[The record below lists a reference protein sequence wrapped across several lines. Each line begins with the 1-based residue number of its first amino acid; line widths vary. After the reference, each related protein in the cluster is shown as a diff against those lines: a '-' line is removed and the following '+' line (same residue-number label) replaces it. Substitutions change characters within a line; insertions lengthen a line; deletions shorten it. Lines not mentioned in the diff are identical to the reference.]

1 MSRIIIIFI
10 TCLLTAAASAD
21 AARPRKKVRQQAK
34 PATTQT
40 VKQKKKENERAIK
53 ETSKK
58 IEVNTKET
66 ARQLNN
72 LNLLAAEIKETD
84 HSIAAIGHS
93 VDSLN
98 RAIRSINDSIASLDA
113 SVKSM
118 QQKYANALRH
128 FQGRKVSMS
137 PLAFVF
143 SSDSFQQAYRRLRYL
158 QQFSRW
164 RARKTRD
171 IKAAREKLDEQRT
184 RLASLQSSRRESLK
198 SLNSAKA
205 SLKSKRRD
213 TDALVASLKQEG
225 GALKSLLKQ
234 KEKEAR
240 ALDNELNRLIA
251 EEQRRREQQLAEQ
264 RRREEAE
271 RQARLA
277 EERRQQQL
285 AAEAEQRR
293 QQENEAIA
301 QAEKEKAEKAA
312 DTGKEKAAQDKGKAQ
327 KEKNKKQKAQK
338 HDKKSKKNKDK
349 KPATPPAQPS
359 PATDA
364 AMNTTPAKSATA
376 ADLDRLAK
384 EDIRISGDFESN
396 RGQLPYPVAG
406 RYRIVKHFGR
416 QRHPEL
422 KYVETDNSGIDIEVG
437 SGAAAR
443 AIFPGKVS
451 AIFHQ
456 PGFNTIVMVRHGN
469 YLTIYAGLGSIA
481 VKTGDEVKPNQT
493 IGSVFA
499 DPDDGGR
506 SILHFEIR
514 KEKNKLNPEEWLR

>member
-1 MSRIIIIFI
+1 MSRVIIIFI
-10 TCLLTAAASAD
+10 TCLLTALASAD

-84 HSIAAIGHS
+84 HTIAAIGHS

-98 RAIRSINDSIASLDA
+98 RAISSINDSIAALDA
-113 SVKSM
+113 SVKAM

-137 PLAFVF
+137 PLVFVF

-164 RARKTRD
+164 RERKTRD
-171 IKAAREKLDEQRT
+171 IKAARVTLDAQRA
-184 RLASLQSSRRESLK
+184 RLASLQSTRRESLN
-198 SLNSAKA
+198 SLNTARA
-205 SLKSKRRD
+205 SLNSKRRD

-225 GALKSLLKQ
+225 GALKSLLRQ

-240 ALDNELNRLIA
+240 DLDNELNRLIA

-264 RRREEAE
+264 RRREEAA

-285 AAEAEQRR
+285 AAEAERRR
-293 QQENEAIA
+293 QEEEAIA

-312 DTGKEKAAQDKGKAQ
+312 AEAKAAETAKAKDKP
-327 KEKNKKQKAQK
+327 KKDKDKKPKAQK
-338 HDKKSKKNKDK
+338 HDKKPRKDKDK
-349 KPATPPAQPS
+349 KPVTPPSQPS
-359 PATDA
+359 PAADVATNA
-364 AMNTTPAKSATA
+364 TPTKSATA
-376 ADLDRLAK
+376 ADLDRMAK

-396 RGQLPYPVAG
+396 RGRLPYPVAG
-406 RYRIVKHFGR
+406 RYRIVKRFGR

-481 VKTGDEVKPNQT
+481 VKTGDSVKPNQT

>member
-1 MSRIIIIFI
+1 MSRLIIIFI
-10 TCLLTAAASAD
+10 TCLLTALAPAD
-21 AARPRKKVRQQAK
+21 AARPRKKVRQQTK
-34 PATTQT
+34 PATSQT

-113 SVKSM
+113 SVKFM
-118 QQKYANALRH
+118 QQRYANALRH
-128 FQGRKVSMS
+128 FQGRKVSMN
-137 PLAFVF
+137 PLTFVF

-158 QQFSRW
+158 KQFSRW

-171 IKAAREKLDEQRT
+171 IRAAREKLDGQRT
-184 RLASLQSSRRESLK
+184 HLATLQSSRRESLK

-205 SLKSKRRD
+205 SLNSKRRD
-213 TDALVASLKQEG
+213 TDALVASLKKEG

-251 EEQRRREQQLAEQ
+251 EEQRRRERQLAEQ

-277 EERRQQQL
+277 EEQRQQQL
-285 AAEAEQRR
+285 AAEAEQRQ

-301 QAEKEKAEKAA
+301 QAEKEKA
-312 DTGKEKAAQDKGKAQ
+312 T
-327 KEKNKKQKAQK
+327 KEKNKKPKAK
-338 HDKKSKKNKDK
+338 KPDKKSKKDKDK
-349 KPATPPAQPS
+349 KAATPPSQPS

-364 AMNTTPAKSATA
+364 ATNATPAKSATA

-384 EDIRISGDFESN
+384 EDVKISGDFESN
-396 RGQLPYPVAG
+396 RGRLPYPVAG

-422 KYVETDNSGIDIEVG
+422 KYIETDNSGIDIEVG

-481 VKTGDEVKPNQT
+481 VKTGDSVKPNQT
-493 IGSVFA
+493 IGTVFA

>member
-10 TCLLTAAASAD
+10 TCLLTALASAD

-66 ARQLNN
+66 ARQLNK

-84 HSIAAIGHS
+84 HSIATIGHS
-93 VDSLN
+93 VDSLD

-164 RARKTRD
+164 RERKTRD
-171 IKAAREKLDEQRT
+171 IKAARLKLDGQRT
-184 RLASLQSSRRESLK
+184 RLSSLKSSRRESLK

-205 SLKSKRRD
+205 SLNSKRRD

-285 AAEAEQRR
+285 AAEAEQRQ
-293 QQENEAIA
+293 QQENEAIEK
-301 QAEKEKAEKAA
+301 AEKEKAEKTA
-312 DTGKEKAAQDKGKAQ
+312 DSGKEKAAQDKGKTQ
-327 KEKNKKQKAQK
+327 KEKSKKQKAKK

-349 KPATPPAQPS
+349 KSVTPPAQPS
-359 PATDA
+359 PAADA
-364 AMNTTPAKSATA
+364 AMNTTPANSTTA

-396 RGQLPYPVAG
+396 RGRLPYPVAG

-456 PGFNTIVMVRHGN
+456 PGFNTIVMVRHGS

-481 VKTGDEVKPNQT
+481 VKTGDSVKPNQT

-499 DPDDGGR
+499 DPDDDGR

>member
-10 TCLLTAAASAD
+10 TCLLTALASAD
-21 AARPRKKVRQQAK
+21 AARPRKKVRRQAK

-40 VKQKKKENERAIK
+40 VKQKQKENERAIR

-84 HSIAAIGHS
+84 HTIATIGHS
-93 VDSLN
+93 VDSLD
-98 RAIRSINDSIASLDA
+98 RAIRSINDSIAALDA
-113 SVKSM
+113 SVKTM
-118 QQKYANALRH
+118 QQKYADALRH
-128 FQGRKVSMS
+128 FQGRRVSMS

-143 SSDSFQQAYRRLRYL
+143 SSDSFRQAYRRLRYL

-164 RARKTRD
+164 RERKTRD
-171 IKAAREKLDEQRT
+171 IKAARETLDGQRT
-184 RLASLQSSRRESLK
+184 RLASLQSTRRK
-198 SLNSAKA
+198 SLNSLNSARA
-205 SLKSKRRD
+205 TLNSKRRD

-240 ALDNELNRLIA
+240 DLDNELNRLIA

-264 RRREEAE
+264 RRREEAA
-271 RQARLA
+271 RKARLA
-277 EERRQQQL
+277 EERRQQEL
-285 AAEAEQRR
+285 AAEAERRR
-293 QQENEAIA
+293 QQEEAIA

-312 DTGKEKAAQDKGKAQ
+312 AEAKEPGKAKEKPK
-327 KEKNKKQKAQK
+327 KEETKKQKARK
-338 HDKKSKKNKDK
+338 HDKKAKKNKDN
-349 KPATPPAQPS
+349 KPAMPAPQPS
-359 PATDA
+359 PEADVAMKAATEK
-364 AMNTTPAKSATA
+364 PVTA
-376 ADLDRLAK
+376 ADLDRMAK

-396 RGQLPYPVAG
+396 RGRLPYPVAG
-406 RYRIVKHFGR
+406 RYRIVKRFGR

-437 SGAAAR
+437 SGASAR

-481 VKTGDEVKPNQT
+481 VKTGDTVKPNQT

>member
-1 MSRIIIIFI
+1 MSRILIIFI
-10 TCLLTAAASAD
+10 TCLLTASVSSD
-21 AARPRKKVRQQAK
+21 AARPRKKARQQAK

-84 HSIAAIGHS
+84 NTIATIGHS

-98 RAIRSINDSIASLDA
+98 RAIKAINDSIATLDA
-113 SVKSM
+113 SVKTM
-118 QQKYANALRH
+118 QKKYADALRH
-128 FQGRKVSMS
+128 FQGRRVSMS

-143 SSDSFQQAYRRLRYL
+143 SSESFQQAYRRLRYL

-164 RARKTRD
+164 RERKTRD
-171 IKAAREKLDEQRT
+171 IKAAQETLAAQRT
-184 RLASLQSSRRESLK
+184 RLSSLQSTRRESLN
-198 SLNSAKA
+198 SLNTARA
-205 SLKSKRRD
+205 SLNSKRRD

-225 GALKSLLKQ
+225 GALKSLLRQ

-240 ALDNELNRLIA
+240 DLDNELNRLIA
-251 EEQRRREQQLAEQ
+251 EEQRRREEQLAEQ
-264 RRREEAE
+264 RRREEAA

-277 EERRQQQL
+277 EERRQQEL
-285 AAEAEQRR
+285 AAEAERRR
-293 QQENEAIA
+293 QQEEAIA
-301 QAEKEKAEKAA
+301 QAEREKAEKAIAEAKA
-312 DTGKEKAAQDKGKAQ
+312 DKSKPVPKKEKPK
-327 KEKNKKQKAQK
+327 KEKPQKSKAKK
-338 HDKKSKKNKDK
+338 HDKKPQKE
-349 KPATPPAQPS
+349 KPAPSAAPAE
-359 PATDA
+359 DV
-364 AMNTTPAKSATA
+364 AMNTPSTKSVTA

-396 RGQLPYPVAG
+396 RGRLPYPVAG

-481 VKTGDEVKPNQT
+481 VKTGDSVKPNQT

>member
-1 MSRIIIIFI
+1 M
-10 TCLLTAAASAD
+10 AAASAD
-21 AARPRKKVRQQAK
+21 AARPRKKVKQQAK

-40 VKQKKKENERAIK
+40 IKQKKKENSRVIK

-58 IEVNTKET
+58 IAANTKET

-84 HSIAAIGHS
+84 RSIASISKS

-98 RAIRSINDSIASLDA
+98 RAIGAVNDSIAELDA
-113 SVKSM
+113 SVKTM
-118 QQKYANALRH
+118 QQKYVNALRH
-128 FQGRKVSMS
+128 FQGRRVSMS
-137 PLAFVF
+137 PLAFMF
-143 SSDSFQQAYRRLRYL
+143 SADSFQQAYRRLRYL

-164 RARKTRD
+164 RKRKTED
-171 IKAAREKLDEQRT
+171 IRAAREVLSAKRERLDALES
-184 RLASLQSSRRESLK
+184 ARRESLN
-198 SLNSAKA
+198 SLNAARS
-205 SLKSKRRD
+205 SLNSKRRD
-213 TDALVASLKQEG
+213 TDHLVASLKKEG
-225 GALKSLLKQ
+225 GVLKSLLKQ

-240 ALDNELNRLIA
+240 ALDQELNRLIA

-277 EERRQQQL
+277 E
-285 AAEAEQRR
+285 QRR
-293 QQENEAIA
+293 QQEEALA
-301 QAEKEKAEKAA
+301 KAEKEKDQKADSDKA
-312 DTGKEKAAQDKGKAQ
+312 DKKKADSKAKPDKKKPSKEK
-327 KEKNKKQKAQK
+327 
-338 HDKKSKKNKDK
+338 S
-349 KPATPPAQPS
+349 PS
-359 PATDA
+359 
-364 AMNTTPAKSATA
+364 A
-376 ADLDRLAK
+376 ADLDRTAK
-384 EDIRISGDFESN
+384 EDIKISGDFENN
-396 RGQLPYPVAG
+396 RGRLPYPVVG

-456 PGFNTIVMVRHGN
+456 PGFNTIVMVRHGSFI
-469 YLTIYAGLGSIA
+469 TIYAGLGSIS

-493 IGSVFA
+493 IGTVYA
-499 DPDDGGR
+499 DPDDDGR

-514 KEKNKLNPEEWLR
+514 KERTKLNPEEWLR

>member
-1 MSRIIIIFI
+1 MYRILIIFI
-10 TCLLTAAASAD
+10 TCLLTALASAD

-34 PATTQT
+34 PTTTQT

-84 HSIAAIGHS
+84 NTIATIGHS

-98 RAIRSINDSIASLDA
+98 KAIKAINDSIATLDA
-113 SVKSM
+113 SVKAM

-128 FQGRKVSMS
+128 FQGRRVSMS

-143 SSDSFQQAYRRLRYL
+143 SSESFQQAYRRLRYL

-164 RARKTRD
+164 RERKTRD
-171 IKAAREKLDEQRT
+171 IKAAQETLTTQRT
-184 RLASLQSSRRESLK
+184 RLSSLQSTRRESLN
-198 SLNSAKA
+198 SLNTARA
-205 SLKSKRRD
+205 SLNSKRRD

-225 GALKSLLKQ
+225 GALKSLLRQ

-240 ALDNELNRLIA
+240 DLDNELNRLIA
-251 EEQRRREQQLAEQ
+251 EEQRRREEQLAEQ
-264 RRREEAE
+264 RRREEAA

-277 EERRQQQL
+277 EERRQQEL
-285 AAEAEQRR
+285 AAEAERRR
-293 QQENEAIA
+293 QQEEAIA
-301 QAEKEKAEKAA
+301 QAERKKAEKAIA
-312 DTGKEKAAQDKGKAQ
+312 EAKTDKSKPVPKKEKPK
-327 KEKNKKQKAQK
+327 KEKPQKPKAQK
-338 HDKKSKKNKDK
+338 HDKKPQKEKAAPQTTAAGDV
-349 KPATPPAQPS
+349 
-359 PATDA
+359 
-364 AMNTTPAKSATA
+364 AMNTPSTKSVTA

-384 EDIRISGDFESN
+384 EDIKISGDFESN
-396 RGQLPYPVAG
+396 RGRLPYPVAG

-481 VKTGDEVKPNQT
+481 VKTGDSVKPNQT